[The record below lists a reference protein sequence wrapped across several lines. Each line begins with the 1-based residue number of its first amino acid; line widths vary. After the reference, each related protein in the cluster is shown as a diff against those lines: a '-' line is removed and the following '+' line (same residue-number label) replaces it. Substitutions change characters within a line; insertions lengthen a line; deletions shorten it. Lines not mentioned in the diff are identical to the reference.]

1 MSFERITIR
10 TISDECDRL
19 RKLGFHVVDAHIGA
33 PSHEPPLPIKETLND
48 LIDAGRIYTPF
59 TGISELKNELAHFIE
74 AWSGKP
80 AEPSKVI
87 ITSSAAHALYIV
99 FKMFSGS
106 KILLP
111 KPYFPHYFEQAEI
124 NNVIVNFYDATA
136 HDIVS
141 EIINKLDNNTKAVL
155 INYPH
160 NPTGYYPPSS
170 QLKELENEL
179 ASRKVLLINDAVYH
193 EIYFNER
200 PYYPGDIII
209 DSFSKTFSLPGLRI
223 GYIYWNTG
231 EIERVGRLVYLTTAG
246 ASDFSQRIALRMLKS
261 ITKEYLDYVR
271 FYYKIKRDMLTKLL
285 DELEFEYPE
294 PRGAFYVFPKHS
306 RIKNS
311 MEFSKSLLSIGR
323 SIYIGII
330 PGIIFGGASNQ
341 FRISFGKLTEND
353 INLIRQEFKKE
364 LYTTKSIPY

>member
-19 RKLGFHVVDAHIGA
+19 RKLGFRVVDAHIGA

-74 AWSGKP
+74 TWNGKP

-87 ITSSAAHALYIV
+87 VTSSAAHALYIV
-99 FKMFSGS
+99 FKMFSKS
-106 KILLP
+106 KMLLP

-124 NNVIVNFYDATA
+124 NSVIVNFYDATA

-141 EIINKLDNNTKAVL
+141 EIIKKLDSDTKAVL

-160 NPTGYYPPSS
+160 NPTGYYPPSD

-179 ASRKVLLINDAVYH
+179 ISRKILLINDAVYH

-223 GYIYWNTG
+223 GYIYWNTTG
-231 EIERVGRLVYLTTAG
+231 IERVGRLVYLTTAG

-261 ITKEYLDYVR
+261 ITKEYLEYVR
-271 FYYKIKRDMLTKLL
+271 SYYKIKRDMLTRLL
-285 DELEFEYPE
+285 DDLGFEYPE
-294 PRGAFYVFPKHS
+294 PKGAFYVFPKHP

-311 MEFSKSLLSIGR
+311 MKFSKSLLTSGR
-323 SIYIGII
+323 SVYIGII
-330 PGIIFGGASNQ
+330 PGEIFGGTSDQ

-353 INLIRQEFKKE
+353 VNLIKQEFKKE
-364 LYTTKSIPY
+364 LYTTQSIPH